1 MTQVSAAENGRFVNR
16 PYGPVTGRTLQGR
29 PFIVGIHNG
38 FMPCGPLQSMWIV
51 ALAGGSSFA
60 GAFSMLLFS
69 LGTVPL
75 MLGLGSLVSLLRKR
89 FNSGVMS
96 VGAVLVVVLGLSMLS
111 QGGSLSGLLTPEKLL
126 ILAAVF
132 SVTGVLLSLPAERK
146 AVKFLMGVF
155 SAVILAGAFF
165 FTFSRGS
172 WFTVRLPKEKGSP

>member
-1 MTQVSAAENGRFVNR
+1 
-16 PYGPVTGRTLQGR
+16 
-29 PFIVGIHNG
+29 
-38 FMPCGPLQSMWIV
+38 MPCGPLQSMWIV

-111 QGGSLSGLLTPEKLL
+111 QGGFLSGLLPPE
-126 ILAAVF
+126 
-132 SVTGVLLSLPAERK
+132 SSQG
-146 AVKFLMGVF
+146 
-155 SAVILAGAFF
+155 
-165 FTFSRGS
+165 
-172 WFTVRLPKEKGSP
+172 RLCCS